1 MREYYY
7 DTWMEDGT
15 VPIGYRKEDWFAPIP
30 IAPKLFSE
38 LCEGDLIPVVTRGPV
53 TRTDIV
59 KYAAASWDFN
69 PIHHDETF
77 ASTARSGGI
86 IAHGMMVFAYLGQIA
101 TTFLGTVELDR
112 MSSRFMNV
120 TRPGD
125 VLTFDGRVEK
135 LIPAKSG
142 GGSVHLFIKAI
153 NQRGEKVTMGDAQAT
168 LPR

>member
-7 DTWMEDGT
+7 DTWVEDGS
-15 VPIGYRKEDWFAPIP
+15 VPVGYREGEWFKPTP
-30 IAPKLFSE
+30 LVPKFFSR
-38 LCEGDLIPVVTRGPV
+38 LREGDSIPPVTRGPV
-53 TRTDIV
+53 TRTEIV

-77 ASTARSGGI
+77 ASSARSQGI
-86 IAHGMMVFAYLGQIA
+86 IAHGMMVFAYLGQVA
-101 TTFLGTVELDR
+101 TTYLGTVELDR

-135 LIPAKSG
+135 LIPAG
-142 GGSVHLFIKAI
+142 NGGSVLLSIKAV
-153 NQRGEKVTMGDAQAT
+153 NQRGEKVVTGEAQAT
-168 LPR
+168 LQD